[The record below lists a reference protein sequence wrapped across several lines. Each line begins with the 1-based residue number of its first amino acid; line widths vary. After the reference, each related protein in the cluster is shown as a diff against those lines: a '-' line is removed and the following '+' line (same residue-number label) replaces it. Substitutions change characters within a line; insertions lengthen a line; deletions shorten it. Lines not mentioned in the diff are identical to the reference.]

1 MLFRHEMRR
10 EVAGQ
15 KQIKKDA
22 LWKPLLRQFRRF
34 VKLTVQA
41 STRYTLNE
49 NEAIPVRSRDFA
61 KQLNLPTE
69 LYNDERNHFAIF
81 LMVES
86 AKITKQRKLIS
97 SCKAPMRP
105 YLSDIRP
112 KFFDIFYENSKKTR
126 VGFFN
131 DPLVQFLWSQFKN
144 VCKNDFNNYVREIH
158 AQDQGAI
165 KVRKFWEDLSDI

>member
-1 MLFRHEMRR
+1 MQLLFRPEARKDI
-10 EVAGQ
+10 GQ

-49 NEAIPVRSRDFA
+49 NESIVVRSRDFA
-61 KQLNLPTE
+61 KQLNLPEE
-69 LYNDERNHFAIF
+69 LLEDQRNHFAIF

-105 YLSDIRP
+105 FLNDIRP

-126 VGFFN
+126 VSFFN
-131 DPLVQFLWSQFKN
+131 DPLVQFLWNQFKS
-144 VCKNDFNNYVREIH
+144 VCKEDFNGYMREINM
-158 AQDQGAI
+158 
-165 KVRKFWEDLSDI
+165 